1 MTMQNG
7 PEGGIMLQVKEDV
20 KVDFAWS
27 YENFAQSCKMLQ
39 KAVIATVELLIS
51 DNHAKFVELVRN
63 GYFVVKL

>member
-7 PEGGIMLQVKEDV
+7 PKGGIMLQVKEDV